1 MFGKRRKKHQEEQEQ
16 QRAGWMIYNFG
27 SDLEF
32 AECTLCGAEH
42 PYDLRYPDKCPKCG
56 TRMETTYLADEVDLG
71 NY

>member
-1 MFGKRRKKHQEEQEQ
+1 MFGRHKKHKEE

-42 PYDLRYPDKCPKCG
+42 PYELRYPDRCPKCG
-56 TRMETTYLADEVDLG
+56 ARMDTAYLADEVDLG